1 MDGWMDGVQVF
12 PLGVQRE
19 RVFEWKTQ
27 VWISW
32 CTEQSDRLYHRI
44 QTRRFSVS
52 SLLLAIYRLLA
63 FPRLEWLPFDWISCT
78 RLCILKRRQTKK
90 WETTK
95 ILFWCRWGVGG
106 GDSRRVSQ
114 WVLSHDFVF
123 YIFLCMFLGVG
134 REWRASYYCWIQ
146 LNFFQ
151 STCII
156 FAVNCY
162 CYWSRAAIPLW
173 LILECLPIYDKK
185 KMIKLESCC
194 DWYVCKSMCKLRPV
208 LSVNML
214 LSCRL
219 ASGLDGNQT
228 SSYRIWLYLWCW
240 GAEWY
245 VTKYRN
251 KGNVNNNNNDSRTKN
266 KLIN

>member
-1 MDGWMDGVQVF
+1 MHCVDLEKHLKRSTDGWMNGWSSSVS
-12 PLGVQRE
+12 PRCPKRE
-19 RVFEWKTQ
+19 WVFEWKTQ

-32 CTEQSDRLYHRI
+32 CTEQSDRSYHRI

-52 SLLLAIYRLLA
+52 SLLLAIYRLLCFRVWSDSRLTESLVLA
-63 FPRLEWLPFDWISCT
+63 FAFWEGGK
-78 RLCILKRRQTKK
+78 LKNERQQKY
-90 WETTK
+90 
-95 ILFWCRWGVGG
+95 FSGVDGG

-151 STCII
+151 LTCII

-173 LILECLPIYDKK
+173 YWSVWPF
-185 KMIKLESCC
+185 MIKKR
-194 DWYVCKSMCKLRPV
+194 W
-208 LSVNML
+208 
-214 LSCRL
+214 
-219 ASGLDGNQT
+219 
-228 SSYRIWLYLWCW
+228 
-240 GAEWY
+240 
-245 VTKYRN
+245 
-251 KGNVNNNNNDSRTKN
+251 
-266 KLIN
+266 